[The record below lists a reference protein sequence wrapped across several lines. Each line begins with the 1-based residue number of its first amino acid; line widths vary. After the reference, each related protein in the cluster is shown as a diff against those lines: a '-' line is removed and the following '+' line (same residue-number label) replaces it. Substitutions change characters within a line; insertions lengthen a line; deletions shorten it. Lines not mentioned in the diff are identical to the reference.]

1 MDALRRKLVASGA
14 RRGRRME
21 LSTLQLV
28 LIKLGGRVREL
39 LTKVRMHLA
48 SGHPGQSLW
57 HALSGAFASVH
68 E

>member
-14 RRGRRME
+14 RRGRRMQ
-21 LSTLQLV
+21 LDTLQPV
-28 LIKLGGRVREL
+28 LIMVGGRVREL

-57 HALSGAFASVH
+57 HALAGAFASVH